1 MNGQELRIPLAEYLA
16 LDAVSSGG
24 VGDFNER
31 PALFHA
37 KHVARTIITEQTAPM
52 LLGSAIHC
60 LVLEGREEFDLHYAV
75 GPCDDKRTT
84 KWKKWAEDAL
94 LVDGVTDSHGR
105 SLLTASQGEVVEAC
119 RQALVLHDDARKVLF
134 DWPGT
139 PELSGTWNDDETGL
153 LCKVRFDR
161 NLTTHASV
169 VELKTARSC
178 LPDSV
183 HRSAVSNGFHI
194 RGAFYTDGYREI
206 YGATPNAMTFITV
219 DTELDPR
226 ILEDRVYVWDLTPDL
241 EALGAREVRKALDGI
256 AACHASG
263 VWRADWSR
271 GVHAIDVPRY
281 LQNTI

>member
-1 MNGQELRIPLAEYLA
+1 MNGQELTIPLADYLA
-16 LDAVSSGG
+16 IEAVSSGG
-24 VGDFNER
+24 VADFNER

-37 KHVARTIITEQTAPM
+37 KHIARTVVTEQTAPM
-52 LLGSAIHC
+52 MLGSAIHC
-60 LVLEGREEFDLHYAV
+60 LVLEGRAEFDLHYAI
-75 GPCDDKRTT
+75 GPCDDKRS
-84 KWKKWAEDAL
+84 KAWKAWESAETRHL
-94 LVDGVTDSHGR
+94 FRQSE
-105 SLLTASQGEVVEAC
+105 GEVIEAC
-119 RQALVLHDDARKVLF
+119 RQALVLHDDARKALF
-134 DWPGT
+134 DWEGT

-161 NLTTHASV
+161 KLAASL
-169 VELKTARSC
+169 VELKTSRSC

-183 HRSAVSNGFHI
+183 SRAAVSNGFHI
-194 RGAFYTDGYREI
+194 RGAFYVDGYREL
-206 YGATPNAMTFITV
+206 YGQAPNAMTFITV

-263 VWRADWSR
+263 VWRAEWSR
-271 GVHAIDVPRY
+271 GVHPIDVPRY